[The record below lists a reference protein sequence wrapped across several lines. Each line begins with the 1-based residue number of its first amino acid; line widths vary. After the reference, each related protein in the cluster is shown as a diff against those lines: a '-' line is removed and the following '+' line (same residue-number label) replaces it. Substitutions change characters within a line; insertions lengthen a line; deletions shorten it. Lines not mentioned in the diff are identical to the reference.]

1 MRPQETASSPAFPHL
16 DPIVLDVDMNSLYH
30 DGDMEFLNNG
40 DYQNP
45 SNDSGRD
52 LDELFPPSAE
62 SRNGNGIESSASPA
76 GFKGKK
82 QQTQAPGSLKRP
94 HTFALDSSSDSPGDN
109 SSPGSSSDS
118 PRDHGRNSSVGSA
131 IHSESAINFDADG
144 WLNPQAFSDRQENL
158 FGLDSMGGFDPNFA
172 DIESSNRVM
181 DSAFDFE
188 SAASSPTPFSA
199 DGMSFS
205 GASKKKARASA
216 AATNHYNQHKAP
228 SMVSS
233 SYR

>member
-16 DPIVLDVDMNSLYH
+16 DPIVSVADMNGLYH

-40 DYQNP
+40 DYQHA
-45 SNDSGRD
+45 SNGSGRD
-52 LDELFPPSAE
+52 FDEFFTPSAE
-62 SRNGNGIESSASPA
+62 SRNGNGVESSASPA
-76 GFKGKK
+76 ALKGKK
-82 QQTQAPGSLKRP
+82 QTTQGPASLKRP
-94 HTFALDSSSDSPGDN
+94 HAFALDSSSDSPADN

-158 FGLDSMGGFDPNFA
+158 FGLDTSMGGFDAHFA

-188 SAASSPTPFSA
+188 SAASSPTPLSME
-199 DGMSFS
+199 GMSFS
-205 GASKKKARASA
+205 GASKKKARASP
-216 AATNHYNQHKAP
+216 AATNHYNQYKAP
-228 SMVSS
+228 SMVS
-233 SYR
+233 